1 MPTSAPRPR
10 PSLAQSR
17 PPPPYL
23 GEIVSRLRGRYLPT
37 LPAPRRWPD
46 PLAGVLRTILAQ
58 QNTRAVATRQW
69 EALTLTYPV
78 WEAALLD
85 GPDGIEATLRRA
97 GGGLTRIKADYLY
110 GILAALEQA
119 RGELSLR
126 FLHDLGDDEARA
138 VLEGLPGVGQRTASL
153 VLLFDLVRPAMP
165 VDTNIA
171 RMAARLDLVP
181 EAWSVG
187 RTEAWFGQVIARDWE
202 TRYAL
207 HLSGV
212 RHGHETCTPRRP
224 LCGRCVLRDLCP
236 SAALFLEG
244 QEDAPEAPHPA
255 TKKPAGMRR
264 ARKGA

>member
-1 MPTSAPRPR
+1 MPSSASRIRPT
-10 PSLAQSR
+10 PAQQR
-17 PPPPYL
+17 PPPAHL
-23 GEIVSRLRGRYLPT
+23 GEIVSRLRARYLPT

-97 GGGLTRIKADYLY
+97 GGGLTRIKANYLY
-110 GILAALEQA
+110 GVLAALEES

-126 FLHDLGDDEARA
+126 FLHDLSEEEARA

-171 RMAARLDLVP
+171 RVAARLDLVP
-181 EAWSVG
+181 GAWSTN
-187 RTEAWFGQVIARDWE
+187 RTEVWFGEVIPRDWE

-212 RHGHETCTPRRP
+212 RHGHETCTPKRP
-224 LCGRCVLRDLCP
+224 LCGQCVLRDLCP
-236 SAALFLEG
+236 SAALFVEG
-244 QEDAPEAPHPA
+244 EASEPGTRNPDS
-255 TKKPAGMRR
+255 KKPAGIRR
-264 ARKGA
+264 AGR